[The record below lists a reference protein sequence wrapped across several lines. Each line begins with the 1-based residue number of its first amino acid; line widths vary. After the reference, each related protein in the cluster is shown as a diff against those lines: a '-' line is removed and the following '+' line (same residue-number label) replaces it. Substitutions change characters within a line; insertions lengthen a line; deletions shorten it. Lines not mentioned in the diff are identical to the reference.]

1 MDEIIV
7 YKLFCGVGNCLGLP
21 DSPSSC
27 TRTCRGEGEVRI
39 LRQKADVE
47 VLGTRAV
54 VMYWIPLRILQGHIA
69 TAGVRRFSA
78 SVFFYS
84 FSIVVRADVEL
95 LVLTVGEM

>member
-1 MDEIIV
+1 M
-7 YKLFCGVGNCLGLP
+7 GLP

-27 TRTCRGEGEVRI
+27 TRSPSGRRNRI
-39 LRQKADVE
+39 LREEKTDVE
-47 VLGTRAV
+47 ILGIRVV
-54 VMYWIPLRILQGHIA
+54 VMYWIPLRILQGHIP

-78 SVFFYS
+78 SVFFFYYS